1 MRERGQ
7 WLILAA
13 AMLWGT
19 TGTAQ
24 VLAPPG
30 ASPAAIGAVRIGL
43 GGSLLL
49 AYALKIG
56 AFRLRRPWPIGLTL
70 AAAVCL
76 AAYQIFFFAG
86 VARAGV
92 ALGTIVGIGSV
103 PMMGGVIGY
112 LAYRER
118 PGRRWAL
125 ATLMAVAG
133 CALLLFPGSASQTD
147 ELGLILAVAA
157 GLAYAIY
164 TAVSK
169 RLIEGQPPEA
179 VMAVTFCLG
188 AALLLPVFWMADFA
202 WLASANGL
210 AVALHLGLNTVG
222 VAYILFGRGLRT
234 VAVSTTATLTLA
246 EPLTAGTLGILLLG
260 ERLTGMALAGIL
272 LILAGLGWLTLGK
285 NRK

>member
-24 VLAPPG
+24 ALAPPG
-30 ASPAAIGAVRIGL
+30 ATPVAIGAVRIAL
-43 GGSLLL
+43 GGSLML

-56 AFRLRRPWPIGLTL
+56 AFRLKRRWPIGLTL
-70 AAAVCL
+70 AGATCM
-76 AAYQIFFFAG
+76 AAYQLLFFAG

-103 PMMGGVIGY
+103 PVLGGVIGY
-112 LAYRER
+112 LVYREH

-125 ATLMAVAG
+125 ATLMAVVG
-133 CALLLFPGSASQTD
+133 CGLLLFPGSHQQTD
-147 ELGLILAVAA
+147 GLGLFLAVGA

-169 RLIEGQPPEA
+169 RLIESQPPES

-188 AALLLPVFWMADFA
+188 AILLLPVICMADFS
-202 WLASANGL
+202 WLASPGGL
-210 AVALHLGLNTVG
+210 AVALHLGVNTVG
-222 VAYILFGRGLRT
+222 IAYILFGRGLRT
-234 VAVSTTATLTLA
+234 VPVSTTATLTLA
-246 EPLTAGTLGILLLG
+246 EPLTAGVLGILVLG

-272 LILAGLGWLTLGK
+272 LIFAGLGWLTLGK
-285 NRK
+285 NSK